1 MRSTEELLRLR
12 KQAIALRRAG
22 KSRRQIREA
31 LGSMSNTTLSWAL
44 QGEPPPEWTRR
55 PNAKDALRAK
65 ARELREQGFDY
76 EEIADASGVSK
87 DSVSLW
93 VRDMP
98 TPPHLSYEE
107 SRKRSAEGVR
117 RYWAAERPVREA
129 AREAVI
135 AAAARDIGDLSG
147 RELLIAGA
155 IAYWCEGAKGK
166 PRQRSDRVVFINS
179 DPGLIRFFLR
189 FLEAAGVE
197 RNKLTYRVYIHESAD
212 IPAAER
218 FWAEVADA
226 DPTQLKRSVVKRHN
240 PKTVRK
246 NVGADYHGC
255 LVVDVPHSAELYQ
268 KIEGWAWAAMCAQT
282 ETDNLSN

>member
-1 MRSTEELLRLR
+1 MRSTKELLQL
-12 KQAIALRRAG
+12 KEQAIALRRAG
-22 KSRRQIREA
+22 KSRRQIKEA

-55 PNAKDALRAK
+55 PNAKDEVRAK
-65 ARELREQGFDY
+65 ARELREQGLDY
-76 EEIADASGVSK
+76 EEIADVLGVSK
-87 DSVSLW
+87 GSVSLW

-98 TPPHLSYEE
+98 TPPHLTYEE

-129 AREAVI
+129 ARKAAI

-226 DPTQLKRSVVKRHN
+226 NPTQLKRSVVKRHN

-282 ETDNLSN
+282 ENDDLSN